1 MKQIRKQIRNL
12 HDPTPLGQRVF
23 DVIIE
28 GDKIAL
34 EIKTSRKTL
43 VQIPW
48 NDVVAQVEAAKKITL

>member
-23 DVIIE
+23 DVIIK
-28 GDKIAL
+28 GDKIVL

-48 NDVVAQVEAAKKITL
+48 DDVVAQVEAAKKITL